1 MSSGATAPRRGPDL
15 VSLYV
20 YRLRRLIGDA
30 GGRVLV
36 TRAPG
41 YQIMLS
47 PGDLDAE
54 SFARLVAA
62 GRAALA
68 GDDPAR
74 AADLLGAAL
83 DLWRG
88 PALADV
94 PATSLVAA
102 EADRLEESRV
112 QALEL
117 RLEADLGCGRH
128 DEATPELRRLLADHP
143 LREGLWGLLMRALS
157 GAGRQAEALEAYAR
171 AREVIADELG
181 VDPGPDLQ
189 QLYQDILNADAA
201 SSAGMTGARAATR
214 AGLIPRRPSSPP
226 TSPTSPAG
234 PARSRSC
241 AGCCRRTARRRAARG
256 PSR

>member
-1 MSSGATAPRRGPDL
+1 MSQLIDELWGDNPPAKAGNL

-20 YRLRRLIGDA
+20 YRLRRLIGDT
-30 GGRVLV
+30 GGRILV

-62 GRAALA
+62 GRTALA
-68 GDDPAR
+68 EDHPAPPADP
-74 AADLLGAAL
+74 LGAAL
-83 DLWRG
+83 DLGRG
-88 PALADV
+88 AALADG
-94 PATSLVAA
+94 PATARVAA

-128 DEATPELRRLLADHP
+128 GEAAPELRRLLADHP

-157 GAGRQAEALEAYAR
+157 GAGRQAEALETYAR

-181 VDPGPDLQ
+181 VDPGPGLQ

-201 SSAGMTGARAATR
+201 SSAAMADPPAATR
-214 AGLIPRRPSSPP
+214 AGPGHRAPAQP
-226 TSPTSPAG
+226 TA
-234 PARSRSC
+234 
-241 AGCCRRTARRRAARG
+241 
-256 PSR
+256 

>member
-1 MSSGATAPRRGPDL
+1 MIEPSGRPLFRILGPLEVWNGREWAQVGAPKWRALLATLLLSPGQPVATGRLIDALWGEHPPAKASNL

-47 PGDLDAE
+47 PGGLDAE

-62 GRAALA
+62 GRTALA

-94 PATSLVAA
+94 LATALVAA

-117 RLEADLGCGRH
+117 RSRPASAAGGMPRPRPNCAACSPTTRCAEEPVEPA
-128 DEATPELRRLLADHP
+128 
-143 LREGLWGLLMRALS
+143 MSALS
-157 GAGRQAEALEAYAR
+157 GAGRQAEAL
-171 AREVIADELG
+171 DTT
-181 VDPGPDLQ
+181 PGP
-189 QLYQDILNADAA
+189 
-201 SSAGMTGARAATR
+201 GR
-214 AGLIPRRPSSPP
+214 
-226 TSPTSPAG
+226 
-234 PARSRSC
+234 
-241 AGCCRRTARRRAARG
+241 
-256 PSR
+256 